1 MKRVVT
7 VAAAL
12 AVVGCA
18 AQLQIAGPYAS
29 QLSQSDIHQITA
41 LITPNRDVS
50 HIYTRLEAIG
60 PDKVRVKTGGF
71 AKSHGVWTSD
81 SAADIFTAVKRSGR
95 WVATGEA
102 EVERTITVY

>member
-12 AVVGCA
+12 AVLGCST
-18 AQLQIAGPYAS
+18 QLQIAGPYAT

-41 LITPNRDVS
+41 LITPNPDVS
-50 HIYTRLEAIG
+50 QVYTKLEAIR
-60 PDKVRVKTGGF
+60 PDTVRVSTGGF

-95 WVATGEA
+95 WVTTGEA